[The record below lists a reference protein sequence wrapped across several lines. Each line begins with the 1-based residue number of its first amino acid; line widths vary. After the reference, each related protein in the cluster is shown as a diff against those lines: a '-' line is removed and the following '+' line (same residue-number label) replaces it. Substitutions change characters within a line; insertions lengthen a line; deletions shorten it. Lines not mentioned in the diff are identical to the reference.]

1 MKKTLKT
8 IFYFFSIACYALSAT
23 VGTNLVL
30 RELLNSG
37 DQQYLLSSEKKSRP
51 INCSPILTVK
61 THIIPTSD
69 SALSIHVLPSNDI
82 ELITKPFIIF
92 VNVEIALIYS
102 SLEFL
107 PSKPRD
113 PPLS

>member
-1 MKKTLKT
+1 MKVTFKNRIYYPLLVC
-8 IFYFFSIACYALSAT
+8 YFFVAT
-23 VGTNLVL
+23 VGNVVAL
-30 RELLNSG
+30 RELLNCG
-37 DQQYLLSSEKKSRP
+37 DKQYQLTSEKKSRP
-51 INCSPILTVK
+51 IPDSPIWTIK
-61 THIIPTSD
+61 THILPAAD
-69 SALSIHVLPSNDI
+69 SGLSIHITPSNDVS
-82 ELITKPFIIF
+82 LITKPSAIF